1 MVRVNTCPDTRAL
14 CWRAPRKSR
23 AETDARTGL
32 PADRSAP
39 CSGNA
44 SCCSIS
50 RSASLASS
58 PTSRLADRQRSQRPP
73 RRRTRRGR
81 GSQNPNP
88 DPDPDANPHMTRRE
102 RRFQIT
108 SRTRPAASA
117 GCALRVVSTT
127 TRRDCSSSP
136 TTGSCSS
143 ACSCRGTAFGRRT
156 GCRSRATSR
165 PAPPP
170 RSSEA
175 CNYATAGHAPRA
187 AARSHRRPCGRAS
200 RPSGIASR
208 CRTVGSRSRS
218 ARGATG
224 SCAG

>member
-1 MVRVNTCPDTRAL
+1 MASPTAR
-14 CWRAPRKSR
+14 
-23 AETDARTGL
+23 TDAPTGL
-32 PADRSAP
+32 PVDRSAP

-44 SCCSIS
+44 SCCSTS

-88 DPDPDANPHMTRRE
+88 DPDPDPDANPHMTRRE
-102 RRFQIT
+102 RRSQIT

-136 TTGSCSS
+136 TIGSCSS
-143 ACSCRGTAFGRRT
+143 ACSCRGTACGRRT

-175 CNYATAGHAPRA
+175 WNYATAGHAPQLPRDRTA
-187 AARSHRRPCGRAS
+187 GRGRAS

-208 CRTVGSRSRS
+208 CRTVGRDLDL
-218 ARGATG
+218 RGATG